1 MQAGKALEHL
11 VAAIQEHLKDNPN
24 AKVTLN
30 AKLPNRS
37 GNIREIDVLV
47 QTKVN
52 GENIGI
58 AFECKD
64 HKQKVTEPIIDAFS
78 TKCRELPQVDKGI
91 IVTTSGFT
99 KGAQKEAKSLKIGLY
114 LIDDLPL
121 DEIIPNYKF
130 WGAKVIAVPQWKE
143 LSLHT
148 IVNIAHASF
157 DPEAKVRYA
166 DNDEEVNF
174 CKEIPGAIYTTK
186 FLCELAAKYVEVG
199 RRAYKIGLKFTTS
212 RQLCIKDVNGVKY
225 EIDYVEIPT
234 SVDLKMN
241 LCHISSQKKYATPDD
256 ENTVL
261 VSEYKTNLSDSS
273 WVVVE
278 SGKEESSFFIKN
290 QDNYYQPSIVI
301 SGISEKKLDQ
311 K

>member
-1 MQAGKALEHL
+1 MQAGQALEHL

-64 HKQKVTEPIIDAFS
+64 YKQKVTGPIIDAFS

-174 CKEIPGAIYTTK
+174 CKEILGAIYTTK

-199 RRAYKIGLKFTTS
+199 RIAYKIGLKFTTS
-212 RQLCIKDVNGVKY
+212 RQLYIKDVNGVKY

-234 SVDLKMN
+234 SVDLKMD

-301 SGISEKKLDQ
+301 SGISEKKE
-311 K
+311 

>member
-64 HKQKVTEPIIDAFS
+64 YKRKITEQTIDAFS
-78 TKCRELPQVDKGI
+78 TKCRELAQVDKGI

-114 LIDDLPL
+114 LIDELPL
-121 DEIIPNYKF
+121 DEIIPNYNF
-130 WGAKVIAVPQWKE
+130 YGAKVLAIPQWNE
-143 LSLHT
+143 LSIHT
-148 IVNIAHASF
+148 IANIAHVSF
-157 DPEAKVRYA
+157 NPEEKIRYG

-174 CKEIPGAIYTTK
+174 CKEILGAIYTTK
-186 FLCELAAKYVEVG
+186 FLCEIAAKYVEIG
-199 RRAYKIGLKFTTS
+199 KRAYKIGLKFTTG
-212 RQLCIKDVNGVKY
+212 RQLYIKDMNGVKY
-225 EIDYVEIPT
+225 EIDYMEIPAK
-234 SVDLKMN
+234 VDLRMN
-241 LCHISSQKKYATPDD
+241 QCHLSSQKKYATPDD

-278 SGKEESSFFIKN
+278 SDKEESSFFIKN
-290 QDNYYQPSIVI
+290 HDNYYQPSIVI
-301 SGISEKKLDQ
+301 SGISEKKE
-311 K
+311 

>member
-47 QTKVN
+47 QAKVN

-64 HKQKVTEPIIDAFS
+64 YKQKVTEPIIDAFS

-114 LIDDLPL
+114 LIDELPL

-148 IVNIAHASF
+148 IVNIAHVSF

-174 CKEIPGAIYTTK
+174 CKEILGAIYTTK

-212 RQLCIKDVNGVKY
+212 RHLYVKDVNGVKY

-234 SVDLKMN
+234 SVDLKIN

-301 SGISEKKLDQ
+301 SGISEKKE
-311 K
+311 